1 MLGTALRCSA
11 SGKAT
16 GALLLSYRSGVGDDS
31 YRSRYPFF
39 LHLSVKSDGTREI
52 AKGVD
57 HSPQVGNNLWITG
70 HQRARPY
77 WAVVEKASRPSRHRV
92 GSPMES
98 ISGAACTYL
107 LRGRSGHAALGSGC
121 SACRKTCEAPGPA
134 LSYPSRG
141 WGARGGSVM
150 AAREGAPRG
159 AGLSSRCRHASH
171 DERCSNGSGWGSA
184 PPRLAR
190 VDGEHARSTAQ
201 ADERSLLDASFGFV
215 RPLARETSASG
226 RNGWAMRSR
235 PRRTRRPGAARAR
248 CGRARRDSAMRR
260 ATVSPRL
267 CGTRWAFGLVCK
279 AQPESEANAR
289 ESEREP
295 SPRRQRRGSGGL
307 VVVLADR
314 VWLQMSTS
322 GARSEVERPRV

>member
-150 AAREGAPRG
+150 AAPE
-159 AGLSSRCRHASH
+159 
-171 DERCSNGSGWGSA
+171 
-184 PPRLAR
+184 
-190 VDGEHARSTAQ
+190 
-201 ADERSLLDASFGFV
+201 
-215 RPLARETSASG
+215 
-226 RNGWAMRSR
+226 
-235 PRRTRRPGAARAR
+235 
-248 CGRARRDSAMRR
+248 RARRAVPDSPAGA
-260 ATVSPRL
+260 ATHL
-267 CGTRWAFGLVCK
+267 TTRG
-279 AQPESEANAR
+279 AR
-289 ESEREP
+289 T
-295 SPRRQRRGSGGL
+295 
-307 VVVLADR
+307 DR
-314 VWLQMSTS
+314 VGVALHRDSQGSTESMLARRRKPMSDRCWTRASASS
-322 GARSEVERPRV
+322 GPWPVKPRPADGTGGR